1 VVSKSVHM
9 ISAVVKPVLGI
20 GGVYPGCRGAS
31 GFFQQVAGVGRA
43 QPGFELAKGECK
55 GVEIGEK

>member
-1 VVSKSVHM
+1 M